1 MDNKEKKSK
10 SNDKARQEVTV
21 NNHFSFSINFG
32 DVLSLLTLIA
42 GFFLIKRFFGQDK
55 VEKKLKK
62 NIS

>member
-1 MDNKEKKSK
+1 MENKEKTSK
-10 SNDKARQEVTV
+10 GNDKARQEVTV

-42 GFFLIKRFFGQDK
+42 GFFLIKNFFGQDK

-62 NIS
+62 NN